1 MKPLEVSYLCEKYRK
16 SKFNFD
22 EEELKPYFKLENVL
36 NGLFSVA
43 NALYSVKFVEQ
54 KTFFLEDEHAV
65 APAWSFPVQHKDV
78 KYFEAFDED
87 GYYIGSLYLDIYP
100 RETEKAGWWMSG
112 TRTGRYGKDGKWQY
126 PIVVVYTSLTPPTS
140 TTTSLLTHYEVET
153 LRNEFH
159 KKYYIIH
166 SAR

>member
-65 APAWSFPVQHKDV
+65 APAWSFPV
-78 KYFEAFDED
+78 
-87 GYYIGSLYLDIYP
+87 
-100 RETEKAGWWMSG
+100 
-112 TRTGRYGKDGKWQY
+112 
-126 PIVVVYTSLTPPTS
+126 
-140 TTTSLLTHYEVET
+140 
-153 LRNEFH
+153 
-159 KKYYIIH
+159 
-166 SAR
+166 